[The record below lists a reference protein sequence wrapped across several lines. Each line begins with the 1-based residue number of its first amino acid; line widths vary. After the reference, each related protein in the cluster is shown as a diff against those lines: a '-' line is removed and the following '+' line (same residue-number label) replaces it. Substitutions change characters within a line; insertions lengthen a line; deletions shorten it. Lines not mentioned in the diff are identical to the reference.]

1 MRRRD
6 PRARPPLRKSL
17 LGRLLTVSALV
28 ASCSVAAT
36 AWLAVQTTSGA
47 IRQEQG
53 QNLSADAEIYNV
65 LMQYAATHP
74 SWDGVDDTVR
84 KLARRSGRRIA
95 LTTEDRRPLFD
106 SAADP
111 SSDPSAGPAGE
122 PGSGRSGGPTVNQ
135 LPAQSSAV
143 VDPLSVDTALVPD
156 AASAGADRVDPRAVG
171 PFLLPAAERAEL
183 RRAADRSV
191 RCLGSLGIAANIVQS
206 ASGRPRVQFVGDSA
220 DSSMEDKCRSSETD
234 APTPTEQRAL
244 RALDQL
250 ADACLKRQ
258 GRTGVKLKLNPDLS
272 WDRGYGQA
280 ATGPASKTLAEAAD
294 TTVKTDAEKW
304 ADAKRRA
311 AEQSAANARSAKEK
325 AAGEAGPV
333 TDSVPEV
340 RSSGDDRAIASC
352 VDSARREQL
361 TAYVAAP
368 ALLFI
373 DSPAAVSV
381 PGFDLSPSNT
391 ARIAGVTALVL
402 LLTVGASV
410 IAGVR
415 LVRPLRALTGAAQR
429 MRDGLDSEPVPVGAD
444 NEIGRLTATFNDMAL
459 HRSRLE
465 EQRKVMVSDV
475 AHELRTPLSNIR
487 GWLEAAQDGLA
498 EPDPAFV
505 ASLLEE
511 AVQLQHII
519 DDLQDLAA
527 ADAGALRLH
536 REPVRIDELLGQV
549 AAAHQAR
556 AEAAGVSLAVPRA
569 APGVPRPPLFD
580 ADPVRLRQAVSNL
593 VSNAIRHTP
602 PGGTVTLRSYVT
614 GSPGGDGNGDGTG
627 DGAEGTAREGGARDG
642 DARDG
647 DARAEQ
653 SVAVEVADTG
663 SGIPAEHLPH
673 VFDRFWRAE
682 KSRNR
687 STGGSGLGLA
697 IVLKLAEAHGGTA
710 DVESTPGEGSVFT
723 VRVPVVRV
731 PVVRAPDV
739 RAPDAGGRRDDGL
752 RDGGLRDDALRD
764 GGEPSARSGP

>member
-6 PRARPPLRKSL
+6 ARARLPLRRSL

-53 QNLSADAEIYNV
+53 QNLSADAEIYNA
-65 LMQYAATHP
+65 LTGYAATHP
-74 SWDGVDDTVR
+74 DWDGVGATVR
-84 KLARRSGRRIA
+84 KLARQSQRRIA
-95 LTTEDRRPLFD
+95 LTTQARGPIFD
-106 SAADP
+106 SAAD
-111 SSDPSAGPAGE
+111 G
-122 PGSGRSGGPTVNQ
+122 PGSAAADP

-143 VDPLSVDTALVPD
+143 IDPLSVDTALLPD
-156 AASAGADRVDPRAVG
+156 AASTGADRVDPRAVG
-171 PFLLPAAERAEL
+171 PFSLPASERARL
-183 RRAADRSV
+183 RRAAAESVACLNRS
-191 RCLGSLGIAANIVQS
+191 GIAADVVAG
-206 ASGRPRVQFVGDSA
+206 ASGRPRVQFVSDPA
-220 DSSMEDKCRSSETD
+220 DSYQADKCRDSEAD
-234 APTPTEQRAL
+234 APTATEKRAL

-250 ADACLKRQ
+250 ADACLERQ
-258 GRTGVKLKLNPDLS
+258 GRTGVTLKLNPDLS
-272 WDRGYGQA
+272 WDRGFGRPAAGQEPTA
-280 ATGPASKTLAEAAD
+280 VAAAD
-294 TTVKTDAEKW
+294 GRGDAVKKAA
-304 ADAKRRA
+304 ADQRVAAARA
-311 AEQSAANARSAKEK
+311 AKER
-325 AAGEAGPV
+325 ADGDVRPLTEP
-333 TDSVPEV
+333 VPET

-391 ARIAGVTALVL
+391 ARIAGATAVVL

-415 LVRPLRALTGAAQR
+415 LVRPLHALTGAAQR
-429 MRDGLDSEPVPVGAD
+429 MRDGLASEPVPVGAD
-444 NEIGRLTATFNDMAL
+444 NEIGRLAAAFNDMAQ
-459 HRSRLE
+459 HRARLE
-465 EQRKVMVSDV
+465 EQRKVMASDV

-527 ADAGALRLH
+527 AEAGALRLH
-536 REPVRIDELLGQV
+536 VEPVRLDDLLGQV

-556 AEAAGVSLAVPRA
+556 AESAGVSLAVPPP
-569 APGVPRPPLFD
+569 APGAPRPPLFD

-593 VSNAIRHTP
+593 VSNAVLHTP
-602 PGGTVTLRSYVT
+602 PGGTVTLRAYAT
-614 GSPGGDGNGDGTG
+614 APADEADGKARAADRAPGGI
-627 DGAEGTAREGGARDG
+627 AL
-642 DARDG
+642 
-647 DARAEQ
+647 
-653 SVAVEVADTG
+653 EVADTG
-663 SGIPAEHLPH
+663 SGIPAEDLAH

-697 IVLKLAEAHGGTA
+697 IVLKIAEAHGGTA
-710 DVESTPGEGSVFT
+710 GVVSTVGQGSVFT
-723 VRVPVVRV
+723 VALPG
-731 PVVRAPDV
+731 
-739 RAPDAGGRRDDGL
+739 GGRT
-752 RDGGLRDDALRD
+752 GGARQVADPAAPA
-764 GGEPSARSGP
+764 GPGEAGETEETGESSVRP